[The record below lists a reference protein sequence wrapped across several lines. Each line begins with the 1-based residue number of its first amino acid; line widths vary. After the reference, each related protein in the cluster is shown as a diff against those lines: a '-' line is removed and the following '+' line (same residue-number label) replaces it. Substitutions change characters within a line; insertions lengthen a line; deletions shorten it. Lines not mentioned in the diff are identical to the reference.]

1 MNTYVVTYKSFSANK
16 TVVVR
21 AVDIPQ
27 IIRWL
32 NKDGKYKQVE
42 RNVWKTEED
51 SCIVI
56 KWAKEYVLHG

>member
-1 MNTYVVTYKSFSANK
+1 MNTYVVTYKSFTTSK
-16 TVVVR
+16 TIVVK

-27 IIRWL
+27 ILRWL

-42 RNVWKTEED
+42 ENVWKTEED

-56 KWAKEYVLHG
+56 KWVKEYVLHE